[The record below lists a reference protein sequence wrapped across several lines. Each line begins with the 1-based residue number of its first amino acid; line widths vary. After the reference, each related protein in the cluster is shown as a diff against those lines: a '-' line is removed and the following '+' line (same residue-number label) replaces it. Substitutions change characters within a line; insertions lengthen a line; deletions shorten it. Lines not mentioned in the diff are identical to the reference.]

1 MNQGREEARNYY
13 VEVSSRHFSAY
24 IYQDRRTRTEARKLK
39 EQFDKL
45 KDDATHCAV
54 WSKGQ

>member
-13 VEVSSRHFSAY
+13 VQVSSPHFSAY
-24 IYQDRRTRTEARKLK
+24 IYQDRLTCTEARKLK

-45 KDDATHCAV
+45 KDDSTHCAV
-54 WSKGQ
+54 WSKRQ